1 MPGAGAILRALKTER
16 LRTLVLTLWLVAAA
30 GVALWC
36 LDDYYPVRQW
46 LTFTY
51 VGVWIAALGW
61 LGACVAGGLRLLR
74 LARVALPFRERLLQG
89 TAVGVLAYSTAVFLL
104 GLVHAL
110 GTVTFFG
117 LPLAFLALGARD
129 LQRAWRDGKR
139 RWRQGPDAE
148 GLVTGSALANPLVLA
163 AWGVGLLGVT
173 ALYLNILT
181 PGNLS
186 YDSRWYHVALAED
199 YAASGAVHRFAEG
212 SFQGSVPQL
221 ASYLYTWAFLLPGG
235 SLFAHVELAAHVE
248 FLLFVVTLFGLPM
261 LVDWI
266 SPEHRIRGAW
276 AALFLFPG
284 IFVYDATLN
293 GGSDH
298 ILAFWTI
305 PLVLALIR
313 FWRSPNRTRAALLA
327 ALVAAQELT
336 KYQGMYV
343 ALPAVAMFLGRGLFV
358 GLRGAPAARREARLS
373 LGVAAG
379 VGLAITATLWLRN
392 WIWYGNPVFPFMH
405 ERFATRPWSPDTQL
419 SHDYLDPRWIPHG
432 EGLAKIGDTVL
443 ETLRFGFRAHDWAE
457 FHGNWPVTG
466 FLFTLLW
473 PLPFLLPRARR
484 LQLVTGFSLLG
495 AFIWYYTLHQ
505 ARYLTVLMPLMAL
518 AVLVTLNRL
527 WRMNAV
533 VRVAAM
539 LVLAVQVAWGGDH
552 PFLPSHSM
560 LGQAAL
566 KHTVDVL
573 SAGFSKQYE
582 PRLLVEPGL
591 EAVGALLPK
600 DDRAHLRVVIHG
612 QHLRLGIGAPSITD
626 APEQQSGFD
635 YQRWPSPTEVHRQL
649 RAMGATHIVWPGAP
663 SLWLDWGSEAAFYD
677 FVTHYLVDRTGAGGY
692 QLGRIPDTLP
702 ALPADDSVGIRF
714 CRGEGQTTLLD
725 LQRVMAGGP
734 FATGAP
740 AGGQPRFIV
749 SEAACPGTTPG
760 APYVPLTAGNGF
772 RLWSRQLS
780 PAP

>member
-1 MPGAGAILRALKTER
+1 M
-16 LRTLVLTLWLVAAA
+16 LTLWLLAAA
-30 GVALWC
+30 GLALWC

-51 VGVWIAALGW
+51 LGVWIAALGW
-61 LGACVAGGLRLLR
+61 LAACVGGGLRLLR

-89 TAVGVLAYSTAVFLL
+89 TAVGVLAYSTAMFLL

-110 GTVTFFG
+110 GAVTFFA
-117 LPLAFLALGARD
+117 LPVAFLALGAGD
-129 LQRAWRDGKR
+129 LRRAWRDGKR
-139 RWRQGPDAE
+139 RWQQGADGADA
-148 GLVTGSALANPLVLA
+148 GSTPGAFTNPLVLA

-221 ASYLYTWAFLLPGG
+221 ATYLYTWAFLLPGG

-248 FLLFVVTLFGLPM
+248 FLLFVVTLFGLPL
-261 LVDWI
+261 LVDWL

-298 ILAFWTI
+298 VLAFWTI

-313 FWRSPNRTRAALLA
+313 FWRSPNARRAGLLA

-343 ALPAVAMFLGRGLFV
+343 ALPAVMMFLGRCLYLAV
-358 GLRGAPAARREARLS
+358 NSRRTPAQRREAWLA
-373 LGVAAG
+373 LGTAAG
-379 VGLAITATLWLRN
+379 VGVALTATLWLRN

-405 ERFATRPWSPDTQL
+405 ERFATRPWSPDTQM
-419 SHDYLDPRWIPHG
+419 SHDYLDPRWIPRG
-432 EGLAKIGDTVL
+432 EGLAKLGDTIL

-484 LQLVTGFSLLG
+484 LQLVTIFSLLG

-505 ARYLTVLMPLMAL
+505 ARYLTVLMPMMAL
-518 AVLVTLNRL
+518 SVLVTLNRL

-573 SAGFSKQYE
+573 AAGFSKQYDA
-582 PRLLVEPGL
+582 RLLLEPGL
-591 EAVGALLPK
+591 EAVGALLPRG
-600 DDRAHLRVVIHG
+600 DRAHTRVVIHG
-612 QHLRLGIGAPSITD
+612 QHVHLGIGAPSITD

-635 YQRWPSPTEVHRQL
+635 YQQWASPNEVQRNL
-649 RAMGATHIVWPGAP
+649 RAMGATHIVWPAVP
-663 SLWLDWGSEAAFYD
+663 QLWFDWGSEAAFYD
-677 FVTHYLVDRTGAGGY
+677 FVTHYLVDRAAGGGY

-702 ALPADDSVGIRF
+702 PYPADSSVALRF
-714 CRGEGQTTLLD
+714 CRGEGQTTLPD
-725 LQRVMAGGP
+725 LQRVMAGGSIP
-734 FATGAP
+734 PAP
-740 AGGQPRFIV
+740 PGGGQPRFFV
-749 SEAACPGTTPG
+749 NEPGCPGTNPG
-760 APYVPLTAGNGF
+760 APYVPLTGTNGF
-772 RLWSRQLS
+772 RIWSRPLS
-780 PAP
+780 SNGGSGSP